1 MTVVTLTL
9 STPVLLSEASG
20 PPAYLGPLAALVLAA
35 AVIGYITARLKIVP
49 IVGFLLAGVV
59 IGPFA
64 LGVLGANDAVDAAAD
79 IGIILLLFTIGL
91 QFSLGR
97 LARVWVW
104 IVVGGGLQVLL
115 TSAAGV
121 GLTGLAGGG
130 IRDGVFTGFLLA
142 LSSTAIVLTILGAR
156 GEQSTSRGRLALAL
170 LIAQDL
176 AVVAMVLVV
185 PLLGEG
191 PGTMGSPEEQTQAG
205 ATALLT
211 AVGTAALVVLVVIVV
226 ARRVMP
232 LVLDRVARLCSPPV
246 FLLSIVAIC
255 FGTAYLTS
263 LAGVSVS
270 LGAFL
275 AGLVVSESRSSTQAL
290 AEILPLQI
298 IFSAVF
304 FVSVGMMLDL
314 GFVVENLPLVLGAS
328 VVVLLVKTAL
338 TTVAAIVVRVPWR
351 TALATGLLLAQVGE
365 FSFILLNVGTGA
377 GLSPLGLG
385 DDGTQ
390 VVVAA
395 TVLLM
400 VFSPLLAGAGA
411 WVERWRGG
419 TPPEVA
425 EAAERGIAQDEAPM
439 TEHVVIIGMGPAAL
453 DIAATLRARDVAVLV
468 TTLNPDSAAAAE
480 ARGHTVLRGDSVK
493 EQVLRE
499 AGVPAARG
507 VVIAEDDAETGAQ
520 LVSAVRAVTRAP
532 IFIRPLG
539 DTDVAELAEA
549 GADHVVD
556 RDTAS
561 ARALTRSVLENLD
574 LPLSDVLASSTLVDT
589 SGVVR
594 FPWEDVDGCVHGPA
608 SHPVLPRAP
617 GCVGCLREGTT
628 WVHLRVCLS
637 CGYVGCCDS
646 SPRRHARLHA
656 SGVQISQTGVE
667 IDGVERHPLV
677 VAADPDD
684 HDWGYCFLD
693 GVTVAAPPRE
703 AGTVAPAHETALQG

>member
-1 MTVVTLTL
+1 MLAVTFAL

-35 AVIGYITARLKIVP
+35 AVIGYLSARLKVVP

-59 IGPFA
+59 IGPYG
-64 LGVLGANDAVDAAAD
+64 LGLLGSSDAVDAAAD

-104 IVVGGGLQVLL
+104 IVVGGGLQVLV

-121 GLTGLAGGG
+121 GLTELFGGG
-130 IRDGVFTGFLLA
+130 VRDGVFTGFLLA

-156 GEQSTSRGRLALAL
+156 GEQGTARGRLALAL

-185 PLLGEG
+185 PLLGAGSGGEG
-191 PGTMGSPEEQTQAG
+191 GSGEGAPAG
-205 ATALLT
+205 AGALLT
-211 AVGTAALVVLVVIVV
+211 AVGTAALVVLLVIVV

-232 LVLDRVARLCSPPV
+232 PVLDRVARLCSPPV
-246 FLLSIVAIC
+246 FLLSVIAIC

-275 AGLVVSESRSSTQAL
+275 AGLVVSESRSNTQAL

-304 FVSVGMMLDL
+304 FVSVGMMLDV
-314 GFVVENLPLVLGAS
+314 GFVVDNLVLVLGAS
-328 VVVLLVKTAL
+328 VVVLLVKTVLTAASAL
-338 TTVAAIVVRVPWR
+338 AVRLPWR

-365 FSFILLNVGTGA
+365 FSFILLNVGTGV

-390 VVVAA
+390 VVVAT

-400 VFSPLLAGAGA
+400 VFSPLLAGAAA
-411 WVERWRGG
+411 WVETWRGG
-419 TPPEVA
+419 TPRERA
-425 EAAERGIAQDEAPM
+425 EAAERGMAPDDPPLRD
-439 TEHVVIIGMGPAAL
+439 HVVIVGMGPTAL
-453 DIAATLRARDVAVLV
+453 AIAGTLRARDIEVLM

-480 ARGHTVLRGDSVK
+480 ADGHTVVRGDSVK
-493 EQVLRE
+493 ETVLRE

-507 VVIAEDDAETGAQ
+507 VVIAEDDAEAGAQ

-539 DTDVAELAEA
+539 NADVAELARA
-549 GADHVVD
+549 GANHVID
-556 RDTAS
+556 RDTSS
-561 ARALTRSVLENLD
+561 ARALTRSVLENFD
-574 LPLSDVLASSTLVDT
+574 LPVANLHQDATLVDT

-594 FPWEDVDGCVHGPA
+594 FPWKDVEGCVHGPA

-617 GCVGCLREGTT
+617 GCVGCLREGTE

-646 SPRRHARLHA
+646 SPRRHARLHSTA
-656 SGVQISQTGVE
+656 VQTTQTGVE

-677 VAADPDD
+677 TAADADD

-693 GVTVAAPPRE
+693 DVTVRAPSAEEGAVP
-703 AGTVAPAHETALQG
+703 PAHATSLTG

>member
-1 MTVVTLTL
+1 MRSVTLAL
-9 STPVLLSEASG
+9 STPVLLSAASG

-35 AVIGYITARLKIVP
+35 AVIGYITARLKVVP
-49 IVGFLLAGVV
+49 IVGFLLAGVA
-59 IGPFA
+59 IGPYG
-64 LGVLGANDAVDAAAD
+64 LGLLRSNEAVEAAAD
-79 IGIILLLFTIGL
+79 IGIILLLFTIGI
-91 QFSLGR
+91 QFSLAR

-104 IVVGGGLQVLL
+104 IVVGGGLQVVL
-115 TSAAGV
+115 TSAAGA
-121 GLTGLAGGG
+121 GITGLLGGG
-130 IRDGVFTGFLLA
+130 VRDGVFTGFLLA
-142 LSSTAIVLTILGAR
+142 LSSTAIVLTILGSR
-156 GEQSTSRGRLALAL
+156 GEQNTSRGRLALAL

-191 PGTMGSPEEQTQAG
+191 PGTMGSPEEQTRAG
-205 ATALLT
+205 ALALAT
-211 AVGTAALVVLVVIVV
+211 AVGKAGLVILVVIVV

-232 LVLDRVARLCSPPV
+232 AVLDRVARLCSPPV

-275 AGLVVSESRSSTQAL
+275 AGLVVSESRSSTQAF

-314 GFVVENLPLVLGAS
+314 GFVVTHLPLVLGAS
-328 VVVLLVKTAL
+328 LVVLVVKTAL

-351 TALATGLLLAQVGE
+351 SALATGLLLAQVGE
-365 FSFILLNVGTGA
+365 FSFILLDVGTDA

-385 DDGTQ
+385 DDGVQ

-400 VFSPLLAGAGA
+400 VFSPLLAAAGA

-419 TPPEVA
+419 TPAAIA
-425 EAAERGIAQDEAPM
+425 EAADAKDAQDEPPL

-453 DIAATLRARDVAVLV
+453 EIAATLRAREVPVLM
-468 TTLNPDSAAAAE
+468 TTLNPDGAAAAE
-480 ARGHTVLRGDSVK
+480 ARGHSVLRGDSIK
-493 EQVLRE
+493 AQVLRE
-499 AGVPAARG
+499 AGVPQARG

-532 IFIRPLG
+532 IFVRPLG

-574 LPLSDVLASSTLVDT
+574 LPLASSLGSSQLVDT
-589 SGVVR
+589 SRVVR
-594 FPWEDVDGCVHGPA
+594 FPWEDVDGCAHGAA
-608 SHPVLPRAP
+608 SRSVLPRAP

-646 SPRRHARLHA
+646 SPQRHARAHA
-656 SGVQISQTGVE
+656 SAVQRPESGVDV
-667 IDGVERHPLV
+667 DGVERHPLV
-677 VAADPDD
+677 AAADADD
-684 HDWGYCFLD
+684 HWGYCYLD
-693 GVTVAAPPRE
+693 GVTAPAPPE
-703 AGTVAPAHETALQG
+703 AAGTVAPAHEAALRG